1 MVNDFVYKMFNYII
15 FLNGYLILLIN
26 SKIFENRYLINIDE
40 IKVVKLIKCY
50 I

>member
-26 SKIFENRYLINIDE
+26 SKILENRYLINIDE